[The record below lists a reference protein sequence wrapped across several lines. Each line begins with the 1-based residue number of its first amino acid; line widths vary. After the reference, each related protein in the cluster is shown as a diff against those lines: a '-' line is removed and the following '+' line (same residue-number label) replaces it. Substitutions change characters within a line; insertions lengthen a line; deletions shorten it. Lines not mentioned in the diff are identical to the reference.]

1 MRKLPS
7 LKHTHTHQFSTQN
20 KCLVLE
26 QSALLHPKK
35 MLLIFFLSI
44 MKIKI
49 VETTTQKNEIKIKT
63 RTESESESERLH
75 NVVRK
80 VSKMS
85 NAREEM
91 LIIAR
96 LELCY

>member
-1 MRKLPS
+1 
-7 LKHTHTHQFSTQN
+7 
-20 KCLVLE
+20 
-26 QSALLHPKK
+26 
-35 MLLIFFLSI
+35 

-49 VETTTQKNEIKIKT
+49 VVETTEEKNEIKIKT
-63 RTESESESERLH
+63 RIESESERLH

-96 LELCY
+96 LELSY

>member
-1 MRKLPS
+1 MFGARTKRS
-7 LKHTHTHQFSTQN
+7 F
-20 KCLVLE
+20 
-26 QSALLHPKK
+26 APKK
-35 MLLIFFLSI
+35 NAYIFFINHENQDSRNNNT
-44 MKIKI
+44 
-49 VETTTQKNEIKIKT
+49 EKNEIKIKT